1 MEGHMKMLMIAL
13 VAVGMIGSARA
24 DEDVVE
30 APKTYVNNPKL
41 GEHTNATINGGL
53 ADREILRR
61 YFFLNERPIS
71 WR

>member
-1 MEGHMKMLMIAL
+1 MKMLMIAL

-24 DEDVVE
+24 DDDVVE

-53 ADREILRR
+53 FDRETLRR
-61 YFFLNERPIS
+61 YFFFNERPLG

>member
-1 MEGHMKMLMIAL
+1 MKMLMIAL

-41 GEHTNATINGGL
+41 GEHTTATINGGL

>member
-13 VAVGMIGSARA
+13 VAVCMIGSARA

-41 GEHTNATINGGL
+41 GEHTNAFNGGL